1 MMYYQNRQK
10 GPEGRDMEDRLNQ
23 DLKQAMLAK
32 DATRVSVIRSI
43 KSALIYAKVAPG
55 ATKDPEGAMSDETV
69 LSIIA
74 KEAKK
79 RQESAD
85 MYVQGASQE
94 RADAELQEKTVIEKY
109 LPKQLDET
117 EVKTVIEEVIS
128 GMGEV
133 STAQMG
139 QIIGAVKS
147 KTGASADG
155 ALIARLVKERLS

>member
-1 MMYYQNRQK
+1 MGLKQQI
-10 GPEGRDMEDRLNQ
+10 ED
-23 DLKQAMLAK
+23 DLKTAMLAGDK
-32 DATRVSVIRSI
+32 TLVTTLRGL
-43 KSALIYAKVAPG
+43 KSAILNIEVAKG
-55 ATKDPEGAMSDETV
+55 ARETG
-69 LSIIA
+69 LPDSEITDILA

-155 ALIARLVKERLS
+155 ALIARLVKERLSWSFSWG